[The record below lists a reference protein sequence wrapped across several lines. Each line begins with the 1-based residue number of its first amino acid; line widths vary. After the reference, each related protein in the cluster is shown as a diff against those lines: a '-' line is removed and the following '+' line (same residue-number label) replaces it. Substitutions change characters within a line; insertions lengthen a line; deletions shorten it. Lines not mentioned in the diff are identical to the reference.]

1 MRLGSFRDVFHLLS
15 REQRFRATELL
26 VLMAVAALLEM
37 FSVAMVIPVLAVAS
51 SPEGAMA
58 GPLAERAMDLLGD
71 PSKEALVLAMMAALA
86 VVYGLKA
93 LFLSFVTWRQGCF
106 IYGIQANVYRD
117 LFARYIQQP
126 WIFHTQR
133 NSAELIRNATTEST
147 EFMLTVTA
155 QVVLLSECLTVATIA
170 ILIAFAAPLAF
181 AVVGGVLAAC
191 GLGFQLLARD
201 RVRAWG
207 EIREREMNL
216 RNKLFLEGLGGAKE
230 IRLLG
235 RERYFISRL
244 NLTVDAIE
252 RVSRRYYLSL
262 TLPRLALEFI
272 AIATLATSVAVM
284 LATDWPLEKIVPVI
298 GMFGVAAMRVL
309 PSINRILGA
318 VQQISFGAPAI
329 ATMLRECGLPLP
341 QTVPANS
348 GGTRLR
354 GEIRVTS
361 VRYRYPET
369 KHDAIKGISL
379 RIAAGSTVAF
389 IGTSGAGKSTL
400 VDLVLGLLRPTSGLI
415 EVDGRDIHEDL
426 SAWQS
431 QIGYVPQS
439 IYLTDD
445 SLRANIALG
454 VEPDS
459 IDEAAVRRALA
470 AARLEEFVAALPNG
484 LDTHVGERGVRLSGG
499 QRQRIGIARALYRDP
514 TTLVLDEATSALD
527 TDTESKVME
536 AIHALHGTRTILI
549 ITHRVAS
556 VANAD
561 AVFRLERGS
570 LVT

>member
-1 MRLGSFRDVFHLLS
+1 VRLGSFRDVFRLLS

-170 ILIAFAAPLAF
+170 ILIAFTAPMAF

-262 TLPRLALEFI
+262 MLPRLALEFI

-341 QTVPANS
+341 QTVPVNS

-369 KHDAIKGISL
+369 KHDTIKGISL

-536 AIHALHGTRTILI
+536 AINALHGTRTILI

>member
-1 MRLGSFRDVFHLLS
+1 VFHLLS